1 MGADPLGLEILLLD
15 AGLLVTLYAMWRI
28 VRASR
33 AAVAAMLPWAAV
45 AVGLY
50 GTGEGPFTMTVFTAA
65 DRIVAGPVDVSRRTC
80 DARAATRRGRG
91 DGNAQRGDEQAAV
104 RGLARRPPGSVGH
117 PRERRARRRRVLRAT
132 GPICSSRRS
141 RSCCWSCTSAWPR
154 CAGRRSG
161 EGRDASAVPPTAWR
175 PPPLD
180 AAVSVCPP

>member
-1 MGADPLGLEILLLD
+1 MASPGSSTGIPRCWELRDASVRATCMGADPLGLEILLLD

-80 DARAATRRGRG
+80 
-91 DGNAQRGDEQAAV
+91 
-104 RGLARRPPGSVGH
+104 
-117 PRERRARRRRVLRAT
+117 
-132 GPICSSRRS
+132 
-141 RSCCWSCTSAWPR
+141 
-154 CAGRRSG
+154 
-161 EGRDASAVPPTAWR
+161 
-175 PPPLD
+175 
-180 AAVSVCPP
+180 